1 METENS
7 PEREKVLT
15 ELEVSINDPVNNY
28 TINLNGYENIYEFF
42 IKEQGR
48 WKSLLDDIQK
58 KNLNSSNIRNLYQY
72 YNDIVSRLFPLKNS
86 KPSLTDGD
94 FNKRWQDT
102 KTVIE
107 KPPAPKKY
115 YSTTSLGEFIIGMY
129 QKQVQIGDGC
139 FKYFDN
145 TAIDIHN
152 HFELRGYLYSNLF
165 EKKLTSESIKLELE
179 SFQKANNEVQEKTA
193 LWSQAFEKNKAEIN
207 LWREQFE
214 TDQEGWK
221 QEHQDEVDKY
231 LKEQKDKFSN
241 LDESYS
247 QKLKVEGPVKYWND
261 RSKNYHKKGIKWL
274 IGFCMVII
282 LFLAFLTLIL
292 YNPPSMFEFNILKG
306 EPLAIKSL
314 IIFALIVSGLL
325 YLAKIFAKMTF
336 SSFHIERDAE
346 EREQLTMVYLALT
359 KEGKITEKER
369 DIVLQSIF
377 SRVDIGILGE
387 DSSPTMP
394 YLGNLLNK

>member
-1 METENS
+1 VETENS
-7 PEREKVLT
+7 LEREKILT
-15 ELEVSINDPVNNY
+15 ELEVIINDPNNDYTVN
-28 TINLNGYENIYEFF
+28 LKGYDNIYGFF
-42 IKEQGR
+42 KKEHER
-48 WKSLLDDIQK
+48 WNSLLDEIK
-58 KNLNSSNIRNLYQY
+58 KNNLNSLNLRNLCQY
-72 YNDIVSRLFPLKNS
+72 FNNLTSRLFPLKNS
-86 KPSLTDGD
+86 KPPLTDID
-94 FNKRWQDT
+94 FNKSWQET
-102 KTVIE
+102 KNAIE
-107 KPPAPKKY
+107 KPPAPRKY
-115 YSTTSLGEFIIGMY
+115 YSTTSLGEFIIAMY
-129 QKQVQIGDGC
+129 QKHAQIGDGC

-152 HFELRGYLYSNLF
+152 HFELRGYLYSSLF
-165 EKKLTSESIKLELE
+165 EKRLTSESIKLELE

-193 LWSQAFEKNKAEIN
+193 LVSQSFEKNKAEMN

-214 TDQEGWK
+214 NDQDGWK
-221 QEHQDEVDKY
+221 QEFQDGVDKY
-231 LKEQKDKFSN
+231 IKEQKEKFSN
-241 LDESYS
+241 LDQSYS
-247 QKLKVEGPVKYWND
+247 QKLKVEGPVKYWSD
-261 RSKNYHKKGIKWL
+261 RAESYKKKGIYWL
-274 IGFCMVII
+274 IGFCSVVVI
-282 LFLAFLTLIL
+282 FLAFLTIVL
-292 YNPPSMFEFNILKG
+292 YHPPAIFNFNILKG

-325 YLAKIFAKMTF
+325 YLAKVFAKMTF

-394 YLGNLLNK
+394 YLGNILNK